1 MRRGWETN
9 KRGFGQSHQL
19 FLALPK
25 RDTRILHQDH
35 LVVITLEPA
44 IIDAEFSGS
53 CRMQQKQ
60 QSLQYTDSSSHCFRM

>member
-44 IIDAEFSGS
+44 IIDAE
-53 CRMQQKQ
+53 CRHALIFWK
-60 QSLQYTDSSSHCFRM
+60 LQNAAETAKSSIYG